1 MLTNLFESRSTLSS
15 SYPAVLELFGLAN
28 TEAGVAVTE
37 NNALKLSAVYSCFY
51 VLSSSLAQLP
61 LHVLRKTKDSRG
73 KELIERAS
81 DHPVFH
87 LLHDEPNMWQTSYE
101 WRESKMYQTL
111 AWGNGF
117 TEIIRRRNGEIMELD
132 HLDTWNISPPE
143 RGTASNKWLYPLWDE
158 DGKKNRAIRPEN
170 MLHIKALTGNKK
182 WGVSPI
188 RQHAD
193 TIGLGLAAQ
202 KYGSQFFG
210 SGGRPSGILINKS
223 GGQRGDGQNNLKEA
237 WKAGGIGKGGGRTAV
252 LHGDVQY
259 QAITISPEEA
269 QFLET
274 RKMTRSEIAGIFN
287 VPAHMI
293 NDLDK
298 ATFSNI
304 TQQSIQFVRHT
315 MVPWVVKYEQ
325 ELNRKL
331 FTTAERLAGYYVKFN
346 LAGLLR
352 GTPKER
358 AEFYHYGIT
367 DGWMDRNEA
376 RAFEEMNQRDGL
388 DQLLISVNAKHPDQL
403 IEDGKPDDKTEDTP
417 NNNPEDKGAS
427 DET

>member
-1 MLTNLFESRSTLSS
+1 MLTNLFESRATISS
-15 SYPAVLELFGLAN
+15 SDPAVLELFGASA
-28 TEAGVAVTE
+28 TESGENVTE
-37 NNALKLSAVYSCFY
+37 TTALKLSAVYSCFY
-51 VLSSSLAQLP
+51 ILSSSIAQLP
-61 LHVLRKTKDSRG
+61 LHVLRKTKDKNG
-73 KELIERAS
+73 KEQIARAS

-87 LLHDEPNMWQTSYE
+87 LLHDEPNQWQTSYE
-101 WRESKMYQTL
+101 WRESKMHNVL
-111 AWGNGF
+111 SSGNGF
-117 TEIIRRRNGEIMELD
+117 TEIVRRRNGEIIELD
-132 HLDTWNISPPE
+132 HLSPFEVSPPE
-143 RGTASNKWLYPLWDE
+143 KGTASNQWLYPVYDADRE
-158 DGKKNRAIRPEN
+158 KNRAIRPEN
-170 MLHIKALTGNKK
+170 MLHIKALTPNKR

-188 RQHAD
+188 RQHAE

-210 SGGRPSGILINKS
+210 SGGRPNGILINKS
-223 GGQRGDGQNNLKEA
+223 GGSRGEGQSNLKAA
-237 WKAGGIGKGGGRTAV
+237 WKEGGIGKGGGKTAV
-252 LHGDVQY
+252 LHGDIAY

-304 TQQSIQFVRHT
+304 TQQAIQFVRHT

-331 FTTAERLAGYYVKFN
+331 FTTAERRAGYYVKFN

-388 DQLLISVNAKHPDQL
+388 DQLLISVQAQHPDQL
-403 IEDGKPDDKTEDTP
+403 TPAATQSDTDNENEPEKGTE
-417 NNNPEDKGAS
+417 
-427 DET
+427 

>member
-1 MLTNLFESRSTLSS
+1 MLTQLFQSRSFVSS
-15 SYPAVLELFGLAN
+15 RDPAAVELFGGST
-28 TEAGVAVTE
+28 TEAGVSVTE
-37 NNALKLSAVYSCFY
+37 SSALKLSAVYSCFH

-61 LHVLRKTKDSRG
+61 LHVLRKTKAENG
-73 KELIERAS
+73 KDVIVRAS
-81 DHPVFH
+81 DHPIFH
-87 LLHDEPNMWQTSYE
+87 LLHDEPNQWQTSYE
-101 WRESKMYQTL
+101 WRESKMHQTL

-117 TEIIRRRNGEIMELD
+117 SEINRNRRGEVLEIDQLD
-132 HLDTWNISPPE
+132 SCYVAPPE
-143 RGTASNKWLYPLWDE
+143 KGKRSNQWLYPFWEE
-158 DGKKNRAIRPEN
+158 DSTKPRAIRPEN
-170 MLHIKALTGNKK
+170 MLHIKAFTGNKK

-193 TIGLGLAAQ
+193 TIGLGLASQ
-202 KYGSQFFG
+202 NYGSQFFG

-223 GGQRGDGQNNLKEA
+223 GTTRGDGQDNLRSA

-252 LHGDVQY
+252 LHGDIDY
-259 QAITISPEEA
+259 KAITISPEEA

-331 FTTAERLAGYYVKFN
+331 FTTAERKAGYYVKFN
-346 LAGLLR
+346 LSGSLR

-388 DQLLISVNAKHPDQL
+388 DQLLISVQAKHPDELNQ
-403 IEDGKPDDKTEDTP
+403 GANP
-417 NNNPEDKGAS
+417 NDNPNDNPENKGAS
-427 DET
+427 DEE

>member
-1 MLTNLFESRSTLSS
+1 MLTQLFEHRNTTVMSS
-15 SYPAVLELFGLAN
+15 DPAVAEIFGVSPTASGE
-28 TEAGVAVTE
+28 TVTE
-37 NNALKLSAVYSCFY
+37 STALKLAAVYSCFY

-61 LHVLRKTKDSRG
+61 LHVLRKVKDGDRE
-73 KELIERAS
+73 KIERAT
-81 DHPVFH
+81 DHPVFY
-87 LLHDEPNMWQTSYE
+87 LLHDEPSMWQTSYE
-101 WRESKMYQTL
+101 WRESKMNQTL

-117 TEIIRRRNGEIMELD
+117 SEIARRRNGEITAIE
-132 HLDTWNISPPE
+132 TIESWQVSPPE
-143 RGTASNKWLYPLWDE
+143 KGKASGQWLYPVFDE
-158 DGKKNRAIRPEN
+158 DSQKNRAVRPEN
-170 MLHIKALTGNKK
+170 MLHIKAMTSQAK
-182 WGVSPI
+182 WGISPI
-188 RQHAD
+188 RLHAE

-210 SGGRPSGILINKS
+210 SGGRPSGILVNKS
-223 GGQRGDGQNNLKEA
+223 GGRGDSASNLKKA
-237 WKAGGIGKGGGRTAV
+237 WKEGGIGKGGGRTAL
-252 LHGDVQY
+252 LHGDIDY
-259 QAITISPEEA
+259 KAITITPEEA
-269 QFLET
+269 QFLES
-274 RKMTRSEIAGIFN
+274 RKLTRSEIAGIFN

-331 FTTAERLAGYYVKFN
+331 FTTAERKAGYYVKFN
-346 LAGLLR
+346 LSGLLR

-358 AEFYHYGIT
+358 AEFYHYAIT

-388 DQLLISVNAKHPDQL
+388 DQLLISVNAKHPDELTQDPEKKG
-403 IEDGKPDDKTEDTP
+403 ED
-417 NNNPEDKGAS
+417 
-427 DET
+427 DEK

>member
-1 MLTNLFESRSTLSS
+1 MLSQLFETRTLIASS
-15 SYPAVLELFGLAN
+15 DPALTDIFGLPATQSGISVN
-28 TEAGVAVTE
+28 ES
-37 NNALKLSAVYSCFY
+37 NALSLSAVYSCFY

-61 LHVLRKTKDSRG
+61 LHVLRKTKDSTGR
-73 KELIERAS
+73 EIIERAS
-81 DHPVFH
+81 DHPAFH
-87 LLHDEPNMWQTSYE
+87 LLHDEPNAWQTSYE
-101 WRESKMYQTL
+101 WRESKMHHTL
-111 AWGNGF
+111 AFGNSF
-117 TEIIRRRNGEIMELD
+117 TEIVRRRNGELLELD
-132 HLDTWNISPPE
+132 QLTPQNVSPPE
-143 RGTASNKWLYPLWDE
+143 KGKSSGNWLYPVWNE
-158 DGKKNRAIRPEN
+158 DNNKNRAVRPEN
-170 MLHIKALTGNKK
+170 MLHIKALTGCKK

-188 RQHAD
+188 RQHAE

-202 KYGSQFFG
+202 QYGSQFFG
-210 SGGRPSGILINKS
+210 SGGRPSGILINK
-223 GGQRGDGQNNLKEA
+223 GGSQRNDGQGNLKAA
-237 WKAGGIGKGGGRTAV
+237 WKEGGIGKGGGRTAL
-252 LHGDVQY
+252 LHGDIDY
-259 QAITISPEEA
+259 KAITISPEEA

-274 RKMTRSEIAGIFN
+274 RKMTRSEVAGIFN

-304 TQQSIQFVRHT
+304 TEQSIQFVRHT

-331 FTTAERLAGYYVKFN
+331 FTVAERKAGYYVKFN

-352 GTPKER
+352 GTPKDR

-388 DQLLISVNAKHPDQL
+388 NQLCLLYTSPSPRD
-403 IEDGKPDDKTEDTP
+403 
-417 NNNPEDKGAS
+417 
-427 DET
+427 